1 MGSLGLKRALALF
14 FFSLSL
20 FASSNFVLKND
31 SILPK
36 KTVDKINQIGN
47 ELYIKT
53 GVGLYLVAIKKM
65 PTKRIKD
72 YEAQIAQELKPPFVL
87 LTFSLE
93 DHKVDIFNSPDT
105 TKLFDK
111 EQVLSPF
118 PWSGTIIPLLES
130 HSKNPKAAIEAALL
144 NGYAD
149 IAEQIAASKGIKL
162 ENALGSTNKNIY
174 LILRIVFYGIIA
186 LIFINFIY
194 RRYIKR

>member
-1 MGSLGLKRALALF
+1 MGSLGLKRAFALF
-14 FFSLSL
+14 LFSLSL
-20 FASSNFVLKND
+20 FASQNFVLKND

-36 KTVDKINQIGN
+36 KTVEKINQIGN
-47 ELYIKT
+47 ELYAKT
-53 GVGLYLVAIKKM
+53 RIGLYLVAIKRM

-72 YEAQIAQELKPPFVL
+72 YEAQIAKTLKPPFVL

-93 DHKVDIFNSPDT
+93 DHKVDIHNSPDT
-105 TKLFDK
+105 TNLFDK

-130 HSKNPKAAIEAALL
+130 HSKNPKAAVEAALL

-162 ENALGSTNKNIY
+162 KSALGSTNKNIY
-174 LILRIVFYGIIA
+174 LLLRIVFYGIIA